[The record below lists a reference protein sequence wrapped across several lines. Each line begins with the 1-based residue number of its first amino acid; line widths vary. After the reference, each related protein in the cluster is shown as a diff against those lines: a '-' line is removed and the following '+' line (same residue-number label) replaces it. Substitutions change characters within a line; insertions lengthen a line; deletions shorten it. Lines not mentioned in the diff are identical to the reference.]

1 MHVAVKTVPD
11 HATFRQR
18 IEFLNEASVMKVSVK
33 EVPTVLARDQLE
45 SSGYISI
52 GIPWNST
59 EGTHMPHF
67 PACALTKKDIISFLR
82 YELLLCKI
90 SKYVKQFELQ
100 MCFFKEH
107 HKLPSN
113 LRILQVKPL
122 FSYKRNQAAIA
133 CSL

>member
-33 EVPTVLARDQLE
+33 VVSTVLAWDPLE

-59 EGTHMPHF
+59 EGTHMHYAPF
-67 PACALTKKDIISFLR
+67 AC
-82 YELLLCKI
+82 
-90 SKYVKQFELQ
+90 
-100 MCFFKEH
+100 
-107 HKLPSN
+107 
-113 LRILQVKPL
+113 LRINQKIHYL
-122 FSYKRNQAAIA
+122 FLAV
-133 CSL
+133 